1 MILLARLF
9 LNALAVMVVAYLVPG
24 VSVTS
29 FPSAFIAAIVI
40 GLVNALIRPLV
51 SLLSLPITILT
62 LGLFTF
68 VINALMFWL
77 AAKIVP
83 GFDIAGF
90 WPAFWGSLVFWIVSW
105 LTNSLLIAP
114 LDKTMDKKA

>member
-51 SLLSLPITILT
+51 LLLSLPVTILT

-77 AAKIVP
+77 ASKIVP
-83 GFDIAGF
+83 GFDISGF

-105 LTNSLLIAP
+105 LTNSLLIEP
-114 LDKTMDKKA
+114 LKKPEVK